1 MRMRYQRLGGS
12 IMRLRNTLLA
22 VLTVLTISACSFR
35 SSRDGV
41 SPVGLTPSAWA
52 ALSQPGASH
61 RLLEIF
67 QGEWDATITVRS
79 GPGETAQVSTGRSSI
94 HWILGKRFLQEDF
107 KGKTAGEEF
116 EGMGLLGYDNG
127 ARAFKMV
134 WVDSLNTALSVST
147 GKYVPE
153 SNIFEMVSEVY
164 DPLLGKEKTVRSTLQ
179 VTSDDSYRFVMEDTA
194 PSGKKFISFEILY
207 TRRSP

>member
-1 MRMRYQRLGGS
+1 MRLGA
-12 IMRLRNTLLA
+12 TLLTL
-22 VLTVLTISACSFR
+22 LTSVALSACSLR
-35 SSRDGV
+35 SSKDGV
-41 SPVGLTPSAWA
+41 SPVGLTPAAWA

-67 QGEWDATITVRS
+67 EGQWDATITVRS
-79 GPGETAQVSTGRSSI
+79 GPGETTQISKGQSTI

-107 KGKTAGEEF
+107 KGETAGEKF
-116 EGMGLLGYDNG
+116 DGMGLLGFDNG

-147 GKYVPE
+147 GTYVPE

-164 DPLLGKEKTVRSTLQ
+164 DPLLGREKTVRSTLQ
-179 VTSDDSYRFVMEDTA
+179 VMSSDSYRFVMEDTA

-207 TRRSP
+207 TRRHA